1 MGTARAWLA
10 LSGVCPACK
19 ERVEKPMG
27 RAGALFSG
35 IIHHLT
41 ISEARALAVAKKS
54 IKKAFFSLDYGL
66 EPRP

>member
-27 RAGALFSG
+27 RAGTVFSG
-35 IIHHLT
+35 IIHHHS
-41 ISEARALAVAKKS
+41 ISGAGLAGRKK
-54 IKKAFFSLDYGL
+54 
-66 EPRP
+66 EH